1 MMHLMR
7 SKAGADTPAD
17 ADHLGA
23 LESSQE
29 VRERR
34 RRNEA
39 IRRQEFAQLR
49 ALRQS
54 GAEGAALAPAHQRD
68 EVLQSV
74 LGQETRTAETLQK
87 IDAIEAQMSDQW
99 WRQRPA
105 TADKTTAVPQLT
117 ERTAASAASSQPQ
130 AVAAEAVGTE
140 AASTQTPSAESVQPE
155 AATDTVVA
163 PAMRSFVPHPDV
175 EEAAILF
182 AHGDL
187 DGARTRL
194 LEQLLQA
201 LNHSPIDDDKVAVL
215 WHAALDLCRATG
227 DEEAFEPLAIDYA
240 EHFGRS
246 APLWVSIPERLGLPA
261 LCGAARPVVNKCQ
274 FQWSASS
281 VLTVSSVAA
290 LRASKEGAQQPW
302 RLSWARLTE
311 IEPAALEPLTDLLKE
326 WADSAGQF
334 VFSDAGKLLQVLEQ
348 HTPVSDASQ
357 SMEWWTLRMALL
369 RLMGRMEAYEQVAL
383 DYCITYEVSPPSW
396 VEPQCHC
403 VVQEEGEADVSLLH
417 EASQH
422 TGGAQEGGSVP
433 VVIDRSLGLAGVIEG
448 DLQEWLD
455 LLGQQAQPEQVL
467 DVSCDNL
474 IRLDFV
480 AASCVLNWAAE
491 MQSKGVQLRFSRL
504 HQLMAAFFHVMGV
517 HEHATVQATLA

>member
-1 MMHLMR
+1 MHLMR
-7 SKAGADTPAD
+7 SKAGTDTPSD
-17 ADHLGA
+17 ADHLGV
-23 LESSQE
+23 LETSQE

-49 ALRQS
+49 ALRQN
-54 GAEGAALAPAHQRD
+54 GAEGAALTPAHQRD

-105 TADKTTAVPQLT
+105 SADKATTTASQGSECSASTTAEKLPAGAAATAVSTDAAAAQMQPVEAPQP
-117 ERTAASAASSQPQ
+117 ASAA
-130 AVAAEAVGTE
+130 
-140 AASTQTPSAESVQPE
+140 
-155 AATDTVVA
+155 DTVLTPVL
-163 PAMRSFVPHPDV
+163 RSFVPHPDV

-182 AHGDL
+182 AHGDM

-201 LNHSPIDDDKVAVL
+201 LNNSPVDDGKVAVL

-261 LCGAARPVVNKCQ
+261 LCGAMRPVVNKRQ
-274 FQWSASS
+274 FQWSAAS

-290 LRASKEGAQQPW
+290 LRASKEGVQQPW
-302 RLSWARLTE
+302 HLSWTRLTE
-311 IEPAALEPLTDLLKE
+311 IEAAALAPLADLLQE

-334 VFSDAGKLLQVLEQ
+334 VFSDAAKLLQVLEQ
-348 HTPVSDASQ
+348 HTLVSDASQ
-357 SMEWWTLRMALL
+357 RMEWWTLRMALL

-417 EASQH
+417 DASQH
-422 TGGAQEGGSVP
+422 TGAAQEGGAVP
-433 VVIDRSLGLAGVIEG
+433 VVIDRSQGLAGVIEG

-455 LLGQQAQPEQVL
+455 LLGQQAQPGQVL

-504 HQLMAAFFHVMGV
+504 HQLMAAFLHVMGV

>member
-1 MMHLMR
+1 MHLMR
-7 SKAGADTPAD
+7 SKAGTDIPSD
-17 ADHLGA
+17 ADHLGV
-23 LESSQE
+23 LETSQE

-49 ALRQS
+49 ALRQN
-54 GAEGAALAPAHQRD
+54 GAEGAALTPAHQRD

-105 TADKTTAVPQLT
+105 SADKATTTAFQGSECSVSTTAEKLPAGAAATAVSTDAAAAQMQPVEAPQP
-117 ERTAASAASSQPQ
+117 ASAA
-130 AVAAEAVGTE
+130 
-140 AASTQTPSAESVQPE
+140 
-155 AATDTVVA
+155 DTVLTPVL
-163 PAMRSFVPHPDV
+163 RSFVPHPDV

-182 AHGDL
+182 AHGDM

-201 LNHSPIDDDKVAVL
+201 LNNSPVDDGKVAVL

-227 DEEAFEPLAIDYA
+227 DEEAFESLAIDYA

-261 LCGAARPVVNKCQ
+261 LCGAMRPVVNKRQ
-274 FQWSASS
+274 FQWSAAS

-302 RLSWARLTE
+302 HLSWTRLTE
-311 IEPAALEPLTDLLKE
+311 IEAAALAPLADLLQE
-326 WADSAGQF
+326 WAGSAGQF
-334 VFSDAGKLLQVLEQ
+334 VFSDAAKLLQVLEQ
-348 HTPVSDASQ
+348 HTLVSDASQ
-357 SMEWWTLRMALL
+357 RMEWWTLRMALL
-369 RLMGRMEAYEQVAL
+369 RLMGRMQAYEQVAL

-417 EASQH
+417 DASQH
-422 TGGAQEGGSVP
+422 TGAAQEDGAVP
-433 VVIDRSLGLAGVIEG
+433 VVIDRSQGLAGVIEG

-455 LLGQQAQPEQVL
+455 LLGQQAQPGQVL

-504 HQLMAAFFHVMGV
+504 HQLMAAFLHVMGV